1 MADRMGQQLG
11 NYRLIRQLGKGGV
24 AVVYLGEHVHL
35 KTKAAI
41 KVLHQVQLTN
51 DEEEKF
57 RNEAKTIANLK
68 HPYIYSLGEE
78 SRHILMTSE
87 HIIANLQQHAN
98 PQNVEGMARF
108 GIRPA
113 QVLGISIPT
122 LRKMAKEI
130 GRNHALALELWA
142 SGIHEAR
149 ILASMIDEFRLVTPQ
164 QMDAWVNDFDSWDV
178 CDQVCGNLFDKTP
191 YAYQKAVE
199 WCQQEKEFVRRAG
212 FVMMAELAVHDKK
225 ARDEAFLQFFP
236 LIKHYA
242 DDERNFVKKAVNW
255 ALRQIGKRN
264 SHLRTLALECAY
276 DIQNMDS
283 KTAQWVAKDA
293 IRELQAKEPA

>member
-1 MADRMGQQLG
+1 ML
-11 NYRLIRQLGKGGV
+11 
-24 AVVYLGEHVHL
+24 
-35 KTKAAI
+35 
-41 KVLHQVQLTN
+41 
-51 DEEEKF
+51 
-57 RNEAKTIANLK
+57 
-68 HPYIYSLGEE
+68 
-78 SRHILMTSE
+78 SE
-87 HIIANLQQHAN
+87 HIIANLQQQAN
-98 PQNVEGMARF
+98 AQNVEGMARF

-130 GRNHALALELWA
+130 GRNHDLALELWH

-164 QMDAWVNDFDSWDV
+164 QMNAWVNDFDSWDV

-191 YAYQKAVE
+191 YAYQKVVE
-199 WCQQEKEFVRRAG
+199 WCHEEKEFVRRAG
-212 FVMMAELAVHDKK
+212 FVMMAQLAVHDKQ

-236 LIKHYA
+236 LIKQYA
-242 DDERNFVKKAVNW
+242 DDDRNFVKKAVNW

-264 SHLRTLALECAY
+264 NRLHTLALEYAH

-293 IRELQAKEPA
+293 IRELLAKEPA